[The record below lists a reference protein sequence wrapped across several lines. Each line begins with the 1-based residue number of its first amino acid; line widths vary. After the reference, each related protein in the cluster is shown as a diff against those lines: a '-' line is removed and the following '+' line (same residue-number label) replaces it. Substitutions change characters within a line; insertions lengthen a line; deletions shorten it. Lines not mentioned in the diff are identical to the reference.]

1 MVIAWIGFASIGMF
15 IARHM
20 KVLFGQRVLLGTKMW
35 FTVRLILSNT
45 VLSKHLSI
53 ISFMGGALYFTF
65 YSKYRVDLLVGDI
78 TARS

>member
-35 FTVRLILSNT
+35 FTVRLLFFQTQFYQNT
-45 VLSKHLSI
+45 
-53 ISFMGGALYFTF
+53 
-65 YSKYRVDLLVGDI
+65 R
-78 TARS
+78 R